1 MIRKFQNPSG
11 KLTYEEALRQA
22 GERVENQ
29 MKPSIQAKGVNN
41 SDSRFKF
48 KEKGTKRQFKK
59 EAERERYMTQQSPTS
74 EIVHLSKEESDYV
87 NWKKLSSEQKQ
98 QRRNNIAKAYLN
110 SGPNITNLWNAFQA
124 YIGNKDPE
132 NPHLN
137 TGEPSILPGIA
148 TPQQVQQSAKL
159 METINNYWKNLG
171 KLKIRLG
178 GNGKYASGI
187 LTKPGTAP
195 STFNGQNIKYITSP
209 KGGNVTHKFYTDQG
223 SEYIL
228 TKDGFARRIKT
239 PHNNTKGVDAGL
251 HDWNKGKTYFLDTK
265 DANDFAGQFT
275 LIKEKYP
282 NVAVA
287 TGKDG
292 KMYFMNTD
300 TNKLILTEEV
310 FPNAVREGI
319 LPKGYYNV
327 PYSQEP
333 KLGYSIFEFGT
344 NGPTG
349 KINWYH
355 PGSSVAFIEGLKQGG
370 KMIYKF
376 KKGNKIHIKKANR
389 GKFTDYCGG
398 KVTNE
403 CIQRGKNSSD
413 PAVRK
418 RATFAANARKWNH
431 KKGGVIVAGDGIK
444 LGNIFSKAQG
454 FLNSDTGR
462 LVIDGIG
469 KLYSGIKQ
477 SNNQRK
483 QEEQLLK
490 DYNYISKQI
499 NTQDVINKTNQQFQ
513 ELQQQDPNIH
523 VSEIDWRNLYGKNEG
538 IAKQQAQA
546 NARNYLVNARQQMML
561 QNSQSSG
568 GGLDFSGLIN
578 AGAQLLSG
586 NKNKTNTGTTNTTTT
601 NTQIPSTATPTY
613 FSSGF
618 DWSKPTLTSAIK
630 FST

>member
-195 STFNGQNIKYITSP
+195 TTFNGQNISYITSP

-239 PHNNTKGVDAGL
+239 PHANTQGADAGL
-251 HDWNKGKTYFLDTK
+251 HEWNKGATRFLDSDELGWSYQAWTDRTK
-265 DANDFAGQFT
+265 PLGFS
-275 LIKEKYP
+275 E
-282 NVAVA
+282 
-287 TGKDG
+287 KDG
-292 KMYFMNTD
+292 IISLV
-300 TNKLILTEEV
+300 TNDNGKWRYVMRSELR
-310 FPNAVREGI
+310 PNAVKNKTIKDGI
-319 LPKGYYNV
+319 IQSAYTT
-327 PYSQEP
+327 EP
-333 KLGYSIFEFGT
+333 KVGKWILEYGT
-344 NGPTG
+344 NPTG
-349 KINWYH
+349 EINWFH
-355 PGSSVAFIEGLKQGG
+355 PGSQVAFIEGLKQGG

-389 GKFTDYCGG
+389 GKFTDYCG
-398 KVTNE
+398 
-403 CIQRGKNSSD
+403 
-413 PAVRK
+413 
-418 RATFAANARKWNH
+418 H
-431 KKGGVIVAGDGIK
+431 
-444 LGNIFSKAQG
+444 
-454 FLNSDTGR
+454 
-462 LVIDGIG
+462 
-469 KLYSGIKQ
+469 
-477 SNNQRK
+477 
-483 QEEQLLK
+483 
-490 DYNYISKQI
+490 
-499 NTQDVINKTNQQFQ
+499 NKT
-513 ELQQQDPNIH
+513 
-523 VSEIDWRNLYGKNEG
+523 
-538 IAKQQAQA
+538 
-546 NARNYLVNARQQMML
+546 
-561 QNSQSSG
+561 
-568 GGLDFSGLIN
+568 
-578 AGAQLLSG
+578 
-586 NKNKTNTGTTNTTTT
+586 
-601 NTQIPSTATPTY
+601 
-613 FSSGF
+613 
-618 DWSKPTLTSAIK
+618 
-630 FST
+630 